1 MTEEA
6 DASSSEPEEREI
18 ATPVRCMRTLEFSG
32 AAQQPQQPRLPP
44 LAASGPPRGGAEPF
58 SIQYFLSSGSGVIR
72 QPQQPQQPF
81 SMQPSAQQREPQQPF
96 SMQPGP
102 QQHEPQQREPQ
113 QPFSMPF
120 LDSLRENVPEPD
132 MSYNKKPQSSGLA
145 PLPHW
150 APHER
155 MFTGKGKSCKG
166 GQGGEGGGPLP
177 DGADSPASHSQI
189 GAQQQPP
196 AEGPGEETAAEDQE
210 DFYGSSSE
218 CEPPREVLN
227 ASPDDADHVL
237 QARRARHRRRREGG
251 TQSSGKDMDKGKDK
265 GLHDGQH
272 GKGNGKHGKGNCVYF
287 TAAHQPF

>member
-1 MTEEA
+1 MTKSLVAASIAQEEDADSSSSEPEEEMTDSAAAGPTVPSQQLRTTRRMTEEA

-18 ATPVRCMRTLEFSG
+18 ATPVRCRRTLEFSG
-32 AAQQPQQPRLPP
+32 AAQQPQQPQLPP

-58 SIQYFLSSGSGVIR
+58 SLQYFLSSGSGVIR

-102 QQHEPQQREPQ
+102 QQHEPQQHEPQ

-132 MSYNKKPQSSGLA
+132 MSYNKKPQSSGLV
-145 PLPHW
+145 PPPHW
-150 APHER
+150 APHDR

-166 GQGGEGGGPLP
+166 GQGGEGDGPVP

-196 AEGPGEETAAEDQE
+196 
-210 DFYGSSSE
+210 
-218 CEPPREVLN
+218 V
-227 ASPDDADHVL
+227 
-237 QARRARHRRRREGG
+237 
-251 TQSSGKDMDKGKDK
+251 
-265 GLHDGQH
+265 DGQH
-272 GKGNGKHGKGNCVYF
+272 GKGNGKHGKDNCVDF